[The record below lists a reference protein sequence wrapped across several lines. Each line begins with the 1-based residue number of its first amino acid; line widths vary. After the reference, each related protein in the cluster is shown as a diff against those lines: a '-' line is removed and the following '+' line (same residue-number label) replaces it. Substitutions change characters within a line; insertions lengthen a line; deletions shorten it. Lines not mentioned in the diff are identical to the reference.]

1 MYLGNYPKMAL
12 GIYCRTS
19 IIPRSGESTIAQQE
33 EYGIRF
39 AKEHKMDYTIY
50 KDDGKS
56 GYKVANDE
64 ENPFDNRPE
73 FSRLLEDIRS
83 GIITD
88 VWVFETSRLSR
99 KMEYFIKVLS
109 DFEKKNAILW
119 VVNERYKVT
128 DPYQKAMLS
137 MTGVF
142 NELERQQIIARTQ
155 KGQKIAYNN
164 GKRRYREM
172 YGYDQKTTDTAKITT
187 PNKPQLEI
195 VKECFSRYLSGESLI
210 QIGKD
215 IFLDTMNNQLA
226 ASQKVK
232 QIITHE
238 EYTGQNLTVDGAE
251 IEKEFS
257 EGRLADLEELRK
269 DLYWANSVYYTEKVI
284 DRDSWIKAREKM
296 EWNRRQHAKP
306 QTGNKRETEKS
317 LASGFLKCYGCGN
330 RFYLKDLRQYK
341 KSIFYYHLRPTVEC
355 KQKRNILAE
364 KLDTI
369 IDVFYTF
376 YYLLLDN
383 TDDQLRK
390 MKLEIRA
397 ELKKTEKELNKL
409 SSERNKKQKIIDNL
423 ETELA
428 SGNYESVSVIVK
440 LIEKTTN
447 EMAIIDEQLRLSN
460 LALYETKRK
469 DAELSRNEKYKAST
483 IEKITKW
490 FELREENNYSELR
503 ILFREIL
510 FENTLWIEGSIIKI
524 IAGDPGRVF
533 FFDTTNDYK
542 IIYPFIEKLIGKSLN
557 KTYSKIEQTWID
569 NHREKL
575 ENFSDRVNE
584 FLLTRPNRKSEELF
598 QNNDYLFLSDCFDN
612 VSYGD
617 LRLGDFGLDL
627 FTNKEIYLNETSY
640 VTTERAAEIIGKS
653 YSTVRLWGFR
663 NGVEAIRSEDGIKRL
678 FWSEADIER
687 YKNAIHKPSGFKGHK
702 HSEETKKH
710 FSEIRK
716 GINHR
721 VKKKS

>member
-1 MYLGNYPKMAL
+1 
-12 GIYCRTS
+12 
-19 IIPRSGESTIAQQE
+19 
-33 EYGIRF
+33 
-39 AKEHKMDYTIY
+39 
-50 KDDGKS
+50 
-56 GYKVANDE
+56 
-64 ENPFDNRPE
+64 
-73 FSRLLEDIRS
+73 
-83 GIITD
+83 
-88 VWVFETSRLSR
+88 
-99 KMEYFIKVLS
+99 
-109 DFEKKNAILW
+109 
-119 VVNERYKVT
+119 
-128 DPYQKAMLS
+128 
-137 MTGVF
+137 
-142 NELERQQIIARTQ
+142 
-155 KGQKIAYNN
+155 
-164 GKRRYREM
+164 M
-172 YGYDQKTTDTAKITT
+172 YGYDQKSTGTAKITT

-226 ASQKVK
+226 TSQKVK

-296 EWNRRQHAKP
+296 EWNRRLHAKP

-383 TDDQLRK
+383 TDDRLRK
-390 MKLEIRA
+390 MKLEIKA

-447 EMAIIDEQLRLSN
+447 EMVIIDEQLRLSN

-490 FELREENNYSELR
+490 FELREAENFSELR

-510 FENTLWIEGSIIKI
+510 FDGFMWINGNVIEITS
-524 IAGDPGRVF
+524 GDPGRVF
-533 FFDTTNDYK
+533 YFDVTNDYR
-542 IIYPFIEKLIGKSLN
+542 IIYPFIEKLIDRPLSKD
-557 KTYSKIEQTWID
+557 YSKIEKAWIESRKD
-569 NHREKL
+569 KIEAFADKINA
-575 ENFSDRVNE
+575 
-584 FLLTRPNRKSEELF
+584 FLVERPNRKSDEELF
-598 QNNDYLFLSDCFDN
+598 QGNGFLFLSDCFDN
-612 VSYGD
+612 VGYGGNGIN
-617 LRLGDFGLDL
+617 LY
-627 FTNKEIYLNETSY
+627 TNKETELNETNY
-640 VTTERAAEIIGKS
+640 ITTEKAAEIIGKS
-653 YSTVRLWGFR
+653 VSTVKLWGYH
-663 NGVEAIRSEDGIKRL
+663 NGIEAISGEDGIKRL
-678 FWSEADIER
+678 MWSEDDIER
-687 YKNAIHKPSGFKGHK
+687 YKNARHTPRGFTGHK

-716 GINHR
+716 GIDW
-721 VKKKS
+721 KKQKE

>member
-1 MYLGNYPKMAL
+1 
-12 GIYCRTS
+12 
-19 IIPRSGESTIAQQE
+19 
-33 EYGIRF
+33 
-39 AKEHKMDYTIY
+39 
-50 KDDGKS
+50 
-56 GYKVANDE
+56 
-64 ENPFDNRPE
+64 
-73 FSRLLEDIRS
+73 
-83 GIITD
+83 
-88 VWVFETSRLSR
+88 
-99 KMEYFIKVLS
+99 
-109 DFEKKNAILW
+109 
-119 VVNERYKVT
+119 
-128 DPYQKAMLS
+128 

-172 YGYDQKTTDTAKITT
+172 YGYDQKSTGTAKITT

-226 ASQKVK
+226 TSQKVK

-296 EWNRRQHAKP
+296 EWNRRLHAKP

-383 TDDQLRK
+383 TDDRLRK
-390 MKLEIRA
+390 MKLEIKA

-447 EMAIIDEQLRLSN
+447 EMVIIDEQLRLSN

-490 FELREENNYSELR
+490 FELREAENFSELR

-510 FENTLWIEGSIIKI
+510 FDGFMWINGNVIEITS
-524 IAGDPGRVF
+524 GDPGRVF
-533 FFDTTNDYK
+533 YFDVTNDYR
-542 IIYPFIEKLIGKSLN
+542 IIYPFIEKLIDRPLSKD
-557 KTYSKIEQTWID
+557 YSKIEKAWIESRKD
-569 NHREKL
+569 KIEAFADKINA
-575 ENFSDRVNE
+575 
-584 FLLTRPNRKSEELF
+584 FLVERPNRKSDEELF
-598 QNNDYLFLSDCFDN
+598 QGNGFLFLSDCFDN
-612 VSYGD
+612 VGYGGNGIN
-617 LRLGDFGLDL
+617 LY
-627 FTNKEIYLNETSY
+627 TNKETELNETNY
-640 VTTERAAEIIGKS
+640 ITTEKAAEIIGKS
-653 YSTVRLWGFR
+653 VSTVKLWGYH
-663 NGVEAIRSEDGIKRL
+663 NGIEAISGEDGIKRL
-678 FWSEADIER
+678 MWSEDDIER
-687 YKNAIHKPSGFKGHK
+687 YKNARHTPRGFTGHK

-716 GINHR
+716 GIDW
-721 VKKKS
+721 KKQKE

>member
-109 DFEKKNAILW
+109 DFEKKNVILW

-164 GKRRYREM
+164 GK
-172 YGYDQKTTDTAKITT
+172 
-187 PNKPQLEI
+187 PQVEI

-257 EGRLADLEELRK
+257 KGRLTDLEELRK

-317 LASGFLKCYGCGN
+317 LASGFLKCYGCDN

-390 MKLEIRA
+390 MKLEIKA

-440 LIEKTTN
+440 LIEKATN

-460 LALYETKRK
+460 LALDETKRK

-490 FELREENNYSELR
+490 FELREAENFSELR

-510 FENTLWIEGSIIKI
+510 FDGFMWINGNVIEITS
-524 IAGDPGRVF
+524 GDPGSAF
-533 FFDTTNDYK
+533 YFDVTNDYR
-542 IIYPFIEKLIGKSLN
+542 IIYPFIEKLIDRPLSKD
-557 KTYSKIEQTWID
+557 YSKIEKAWIESRKD
-569 NHREKL
+569 KIEAFADKINA
-575 ENFSDRVNE
+575 
-584 FLLTRPNRKSEELF
+584 FLVERPNRKVDEELF
-598 QNNDYLFLSDCFDN
+598 SNNDFLFLSDCFDN
-612 VSYGD
+612 VGYGGNGIN
-617 LRLGDFGLDL
+617 LY
-627 FTNKEIYLNETSY
+627 TNKEIELNETNY
-640 VTTERAAEIIGKS
+640 ITTEKAAEIIGKS
-653 YSTVRLWGFR
+653 VSTVKLWGYH
-663 NGVEAIRSEDGIKRL
+663 NGIEAISGEDGIKRL
-678 FWSEADIER
+678 MWSEDDIER
-687 YKNAIHKPSGFKGHK
+687 YKNTRHTPMGFTGHK

-716 GINHR
+716 GIDW
-721 VKKKS
+721 KKQKE